1 MLVSVTFG
9 MTKSPWYRELLVG
22 AYTITVVMMLLTTVT
37 LWIGAR
43 IE

>member
-9 MTKSPWYRELLVG
+9 ITRSPWYRELLVG
-22 AYTITVVMMLLTTVT
+22 AYTSTVVTMLLTTVT
-37 LWIGAR
+37 LGIRGR